1 MNIIITNRDF
11 PKVAFKKKTVT
22 IIAEPVLSLV
32 VLAKFV
38 WSLIALGRSLIAFV
52 AFVYPLAVLVS
63 PLVVLVWP
71 HVVSVCPLAVF
82 VVLSVGLFITDQN
95 ILGKL
100 ISPLRRG
107 YPVKYFFQ
115 IISLNTQFNAYFI
128 TFSLISW
135 NSCKICEDVEGF
147 TTDAILL
154 TAICSSYCTILLVIF
169 NVSLQDFIFFF
180 LKRTS
185 TFSSSKR
192 K

>member
-1 MNIIITNRDF
+1 M
-11 PKVAFKKKTVT
+11 
-22 IIAEPVLSLV
+22 IAEPVLSLV
-32 VLAKFV
+32 VLVKFV
-38 WSLIALGRSLIAFV
+38 WTLIALARSLIVFV

-154 TAICSSYCTILLVIF
+154 TATCSWFCTILLE
-169 NVSLQDFIFFF
+169 
-180 LKRTS
+180 
-185 TFSSSKR
+185 FSSMFLCKISFSFSSNACLPFSVLKENR
-192 K
+192 R